1 MGGERLDNCL
11 FCKII
16 NKELPA
22 NIVFED
28 DQVLAF
34 RDIHP
39 VAPEHILLVPKK
51 HIPDLTALTPED
63 QALIGHLHLVAV
75 EVAQKVGIAEK
86 GFRLVNN
93 CKEDGGQ
100 VVFHIHFHLLGGRQ
114 MRGLG

>member
-1 MGGERLDNCL
+1 LDNCL

-22 NIVFED
+22 SIVFED
-28 DQVLAF
+28 ELVMAF

-39 VAPEHILLVPKK
+39 VAPEHILIVPKK
-51 HIPDLTALTPED
+51 HIPDLTALTPDD
-63 QALIGHLHLVAV
+63 QALIGHIHLVAI
-75 EVAQKVGIAEK
+75 EVAKKAGIADK
-86 GFRLVNN
+86 GFRLVIN

-100 VVFHIHFHLLGGRQ
+100 VIYHVHFHLLGGRQ